1 MLKFS
6 TCRLYRASRILLS
19 GGLLCAMVA
28 AGCANAV
35 RQHEPKP
42 DPYITSATR
51 HSILLPVAAENEHR
65 AAMLLHL
72 ETIQAI
78 VKALVEEDYELAQS
92 LTGSHLGFFMHRQ
105 AMAKQ
110 DSSNFPPRYHDLAI
124 AHHEAAEELART
136 IPTRD
141 LKRILVPFNNV
152 LKACVACHR
161 EYKLNHGS

>member
-1 MLKFS
+1 M
-6 TCRLYRASRILLS
+6 
-19 GGLLCAMVA
+19 GGCFALWSLPV
-28 AGCANAV
+28 V
-35 RQHEPKP
+35 PKP
-42 DPYITSATR
+42 CGNTSQNRIHITSATR
-51 HSILLPVAAENEHR
+51 HSILLPVAAVNEHR

-110 DSSNFPPRYHDLAI
+110 DPSNFPPRYHGLAI

>member
-6 TCRLYRASRILLS
+6 TCRLYGASRILLS

-28 AGCANAV
+28 AGCAKAV

-42 DPYITSATR
+42 NPYITSATR

-78 VKALVEEDYELAQS
+78 VKALVEEDYEWLKVLPVRTLAFS
-92 LTGSHLGFFMHRQ
+92 CIGRRWRNKIRPISRLGIMIW
-105 AMAKQ
+105 
-110 DSSNFPPRYHDLAI
+110 P
-124 AHHEAAEELART
+124 
-136 IPTRD
+136 
-141 LKRILVPFNNV
+141 
-152 LKACVACHR
+152 
-161 EYKLNHGS
+161 